1 MTCKT
6 LPWSRDRR
14 WAMTDE
20 LCLNTWICA
29 RNWAEITFFIF
40 SRLVSTQHFDC
51 CDYKYRCRRHH
62 RPRCTTVDIC
72 KVAISSCT
80 ADQIIGDTNGSHDN
94 RTSMYGWKNMLWK
107 GRDSKMVQVEI
118 VIYHRHSSR
127 SPFSLKT
134 SKRVGC
140 IVSSQVGSFWLF
152 FFFFSLL
159 WFFGCSSPRQLT
171 PTPAPFPCESLF
183 LRKFLVIFVAKQMLM
198 QIFWAIRATKLIGF
212 HGMQGCPFCRL

>member
-1 MTCKT
+1 MSRCKT

-80 ADQIIGDTNGSHDN
+80 ADQIIGDTNRSHDN

-107 GRDSKMVQVEI
+107 GRGSKMVQVEI

-127 SPFSLKT
+127 SLFSLKT
-134 SKRVGC
+134 GKRVGC
-140 IVSSQVGSFWLF
+140 IVSFQVGSFWLL
-152 FFFFSLL
+152 FFFSSLL
-159 WFFGCSSPRQLT
+159 WVFGCQRFNAHPHGNPPLHL
-171 PTPAPFPCESLF
+171 PPFPVNLCSSANSWSF
-183 LRKFLVIFVAKQMLM
+183 LWRN
-198 QIFWAIRATKLIGF
+198 R
-212 HGMQGCPFCRL
+212 C

>member
-1 MTCKT
+1 MSRCKT

-51 CDYKYRCRRHH
+51 CDYKYRCWWHY

-80 ADQIIGDTNGSHDN
+80 ADQIIGDTDRSHDN
-94 RTSMYGWKNMLWK
+94 RTSVYGWKNMLWK
-107 GRDSKMVQVEI
+107 GRGSKMVQVEI

-127 SPFSLKT
+127 SLFSLKT
-134 SKRVGC
+134 GKRVGC
-140 IVSSQVGSFWLF
+140 IVGFQVGSFWLL
-152 FFFFSLL
+152 FFFSSLL
-159 WFFGCSSPRQLT
+159 WVFGCQRFNVHPHGNPPLHL
-171 PTPAPFPCESLF
+171 PPFPVNLCSSANSWSF
-183 LRKFLVIFVAKQMLM
+183 LWRN
-198 QIFWAIRATKLIGF
+198 R
-212 HGMQGCPFCRL
+212 C

>member
-1 MTCKT
+1 MSRCKT

-80 ADQIIGDTNGSHDN
+80 ADKIIGDTNRSHDN

-107 GRDSKMVQVEI
+107 GRGSKMVQVEI

-127 SPFSLKT
+127 SLFSLKT
-134 SKRVGC
+134 GKRVGC
-140 IVSSQVGSFWLF
+140 IVSFQVGSFWLLF
-152 FFFFSLL
+152 FFPV
-159 WFFGCSSPRQLT
+159 FFGFSDVNDLMFI
-171 PTPAPFPCESLF
+171 PTETRPYTCPLSLWIY
-183 LRKFLVIFVAKQMLM
+183 VPP
-198 QIFWAIRATKLIGF
+198 QILG
-212 HGMQGCPFCRL
+212 HFCGETDVNLNLLSDTSWNW